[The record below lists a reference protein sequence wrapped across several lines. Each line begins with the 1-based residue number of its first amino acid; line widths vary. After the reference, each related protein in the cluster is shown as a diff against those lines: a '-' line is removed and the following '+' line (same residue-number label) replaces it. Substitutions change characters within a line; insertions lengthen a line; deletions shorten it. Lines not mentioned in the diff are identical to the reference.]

1 MAQFD
6 RLTVGEAHRRTTS
19 FEQQSRSSNWNSS
32 SSRSRPQDTPGSTTP
47 SPSTKE
53 NAESSTSVAK
63 TTTQDEQQ
71 LRRSTQPKALRCY
84 SCGEQGHRQT
94 ACPHATRRGLIIDDT
109 IDEHEVYDSQD
120 EEDHTVDH
128 DVHPTTGDHGRLLV
142 LRRACLA
149 PQQPDDKW
157 LRTNIFRSTCT
168 IKGRICSF
176 VIDSGSCRSVISEEA
191 VDKLGIAREKH
202 PAPFNFG
209 WLNDTANIRITHRA
223 IVPFSIGLHY
233 QDRMYCD
240 IIRFLHLLPVTKL
253 GR

>member
-19 FEQQSRSSNWNSS
+19 FEQQPRSSKWNSS
-32 SSRSRPQDTPGSTTP
+32 SSRSRPQDTPGSTTL

-53 NAESSTSVAK
+53 NAECSTSAAK

-71 LRRSTQPKALRCY
+71 LRSSTRPNALRCY
-84 SCGEQGHRQT
+84 SCGEQGHRQKDE
-94 ACPHATRRGLIIDDT
+94 DDQT
-109 IDEHEVYDSQD
+109 DDHE
-120 EEDHTVDH
+120 
-128 DVHPTTGDHGRLLV
+128 VHPTTGDHGRLLV

-157 LRTNIFRSTCT
+157 LQTNIFRSTCT

-191 VDKLGIAREKH
+191 LQEKNTQ
-202 PAPFNFG
+202 P
-209 WLNDTANIRITHRA
+209 
-223 IVPFSIGLHY
+223 
-233 QDRMYCD
+233 
-240 IIRFLHLLPVTKL
+240 LLIL
-253 GR
+253 AG